1 MAEQSKAESR
11 VNWKVLA
18 AGLAITA
25 PLVAVLAAGFGRDP
39 KLRSNA
45 LEGTQAPMFDL
56 RTLDG
61 KPFSLEEARGK
72 PTVVN
77 FWSTWC
83 QPCKIEHPVLMQA
96 ARSYTPLGVHFVAV
110 LYQDD
115 AAKARAYLQR
125 SGSHWPTLD
134 DPGGRTAIA
143 YGVAGV
149 PETFFIDA
157 KGTIVRKVS
166 GPVSQEVMVET
177 LEQML

>member
-1 MAEQSKAESR
+1 M
-11 VNWKVLA
+11 NWKVLA
-18 AGLAITA
+18 AGLVISA
-25 PLVAVLAAGFGRDP
+25 PLVAILAAGFGRDP

-45 LEGTQAPMFDL
+45 LEGTKAPMFDL
-56 RTLDG
+56 QTLDG
-61 KPFSLEEARGK
+61 KAFSLEGARGQ

-96 ARSYTPLGVHFVAV
+96 ARAYGPLGVNFVAV
-110 LYQDD
+110 LYQDETS
-115 AAKARAYLQR
+115 KARAYLKQ
-125 SGSHWPTLD
+125 SGSHWPTLE

-157 KGTIVRKVS
+157 DGTIVRKVS
-166 GPVSQEVMVET
+166 GPVSQEVMVST